1 MMIYYCLD
9 WRMMMLLE
17 ETINDDDDVRITKQK
32 DEEKTI
38 VIPFSYTTE
47 YGHSQT
53 NKIDDVYG
61 SVYIIGFINL

>member
-38 VIPFSYTTE
+38 VISFSYTTE
-47 YGHSQT
+47 YEHSQT
-53 NKIDDVYG
+53 NKQ
-61 SVYIIGFINL
+61 NR